1 MLWKVLHVCENY
13 PSGEKQKRKKEKG
26 MCYERGDWV
35 ELWPANEVAGLHKNG
50 LKLHLHFPEDVRI
63 HIF

>member
-1 MLWKVLHVCENY
+1 MLWKVLDVYENY
-13 PSGEKQKRKKEKG
+13 PSGEKKEKKRRKI
-26 MCYERGDWV
+26 MCCKQGDSV

-63 HIF
+63 HIY